1 MASEL
6 QPNFYTAE
14 LSKTLTTGKCEQVE
28 QMNQLSC
35 SAPFGSCSCSP
46 LKDGVM
52 TCCCAK

>member
-14 LSKTLTTGKCEQVE
+14 LSKTLTTGKCQQVE

-35 SAPFGSCSCSP
+35 SAPFGSLAAVRSRT
-46 LKDGVM
+46 L

>member
-46 LKDGVM
+46 LPR
-52 TCCCAK
+52 TA